1 VAPRLLLLQHLPLS
15 RQRTLDTDN
24 AAVADGSFLDYATY
38 NNISGAVLFLEKTR
52 MVGRLQIA
60 FDPNC
65 FPLTDKSSDNPRYKF
80 LHALLARGSDAIDAA
95 ADNAALDTV
104 VEV

>member
-1 VAPRLLLLQHLPLS
+1 
-15 RQRTLDTDN
+15 
-24 AAVADGSFLDYATY
+24 
-38 NNISGAVLFLEKTR
+38 

-65 FPLTDKSSDNPRYKF
+65 FPLTDESSDNPRYKF

-95 ADNAALDTV
+95 ADNAALDNA
-104 VEV
+104 VEVDLQDSSSAPNPPSDPNDAVS